1 MRQDDHYYRRRG
13 SWFGGLLWMLSGG
26 ALTAALLIG
35 FSQWQWGDRLKSA
48 FSTLINP
55 PQPAAT
61 VDVRS
66 IMIQTMRE
74 ASELTTASF
83 IMQAVVPTEQD
94 ATLSGFTIGTTK
106 LLYVAHGEVQ
116 AGVDLSQLTEQSVQT
131 SGDTIQIQLPPPKIL
146 NSKIDVTKSQVYDY
160 NRGFLGLGPDVAPD
174 LQTKAQQEALQKIVQ
189 AACEAGLLQKA
200 SDRAKFVVTQ
210 LLNTA
215 SYKSVAIVAQP
226 VPANACAIAAQSGNQ
241 SGEFVAPNP
250 VSPNPVSPINPQPI
264 NPQPINPQQTNSQP
278 SVLPSP

>member
-1 MRQDDHYYRRRG
+1 VRQDDEYYRRKG
-13 SWFGGLLWMLSGG
+13 NWFGGFLWMLSGS

-35 FSQWQWGDRLKSA
+35 FGQWQWGDRLLAA
-48 FSTLINP
+48 FNTLLNP
-55 PQPAAT
+55 PQPAPQ

-66 IMIQTMRE
+66 IMIQKVRE

-83 IMQAVVPTEQD
+83 TMQAVVPTEQD

-106 LLYVAHGEVQ
+106 LLYVAYGEVQ
-116 AGVDLSQLTEQSVQT
+116 AGVDLSEITEQSVQT
-131 SGDTIQIQLPPPKIL
+131 SDDMIQIQLPSPKLL

-189 AACEAGLLQKA
+189 VACDEGILQKA

-215 SYKSVAIVAQP
+215 GYKAVTVIVKPSQTETCSA
-226 VPANACAIAAQSGNQ
+226 SMQ
-241 SGEFVAPNP
+241 SGESSISSPVIPN
-250 VSPNPVSPINPQPI
+250 NPQPA
-264 NPQPINPQQTNSQP
+264 NPQPANPQSP
-278 SVLPSP
+278 VLPNS

>member
-1 MRQDDHYYRRRG
+1 M
-13 SWFGGLLWMLSGG
+13 
-26 ALTAALLIG
+26 TAALLIG
-35 FSQWQWGDRLKSA
+35 FSQWHWSDRLLSA
-48 FSTLINP
+48 FNTLINP
-55 PQPAAT
+55 PQPLPK

-66 IMIQTMRE
+66 IMIQKVRE

-83 IMQAVVPTEQD
+83 TMQAVVPTEQD
-94 ATLSGFTIGTTK
+94 ATVSGFTIGTTK
-106 LLYVAHGEVQ
+106 LLYVAYGEVL

-174 LQTKAQQEALQKIVQ
+174 LQARAQQEALQKIML

-200 SDRAKFVVTQ
+200 SDRAKFVVAQ

-215 SYKSVAIVAQP
+215 GYKAVTIDM
-226 VPANACAIAAQSGNQ
+226 PAPTLQASACAASINQ
-241 SGEFVAPNP
+241 SSDVTSNP
-250 VSPNPVSPINPQPI
+250 VTPNNPQLINPQPI
-264 NPQPINPQQTNSQP
+264 NSQP
-278 SVLPSP
+278 ASQ

>member
-1 MRQDDHYYRRRG
+1 MRQDDEYYRRRG
-13 SWFGGLLWMLSGG
+13 SWFGGFLWMLSGA
-26 ALTAALLIG
+26 ALTAAFLIG

-48 FSTLINP
+48 FGTLINP
-55 PQPAAT
+55 PQPAPQ

-66 IMIQTMRE
+66 IMIQKVRE

-83 IMQAVVPTEQD
+83 TMQAVVPTEQD

-106 LLYVAHGEVQ
+106 LLYIAHGEVQ
-116 AGVDLSQLTEQSVQT
+116 AGVDLSQLTAQSVQTLPT

-160 NRGFLGLGPDVAPD
+160 NRGFLGLGPDVAPE
-174 LQTKAQQEALQKIVQ
+174 LQTKSQQEALQKIVQ
-189 AACEAGLLQKA
+189 AACEEGILQKA

-215 SYKSVAIVAQP
+215 AYKSVTVVAQS
-226 VPANACAIAAQSGNQ
+226 VPASACTAAVQSGNQ
-241 SGEFVAPNP
+241 PSESVTPNPIAPN
-250 VSPNPVSPINPQPI
+250 NPQPI
-264 NPQPINPQQTNSQP
+264 NPQPASQ
-278 SVLPSP
+278 

>member
-1 MRQDDHYYRRRG
+1 MRQDDHHYRRRG
-13 SWFGGLLWMLSGG
+13 GWFGGFLWMLSGG

-35 FSQWQWGDRLKSA
+35 FSQWQWGDRLLSA
-48 FSTLINP
+48 FNTLINP
-55 PQPAAT
+55 PQPAPK

-66 IMIQTMRE
+66 IMIQKVRE

-83 IMQAVVPTEQD
+83 TMQAVVPTEQD

-106 LLYVAHGEVQ
+106 LLYVAYGEVQ
-116 AGVDLSQLTEQSVQT
+116 AGVDLSQLTEQSMQA
-131 SGDTIQIQLPPPKIL
+131 SDNTIQIQLPPPKIL

-174 LQTKAQQEALQKIVQ
+174 LQAKAQQEALQKIVQ
-189 AACEAGLLQKA
+189 AACEERILQKA

-215 SYKSVAIVAQP
+215 GYKAVTVEAP
-226 VPANACAIAAQSGNQ
+226 VVQATDCSASINQSGNQ
-241 SGEFVAPNP
+241 SGESVTPNP
-250 VSPNPVSPINPQPI
+250 LPPSNPQP
-264 NPQPINPQQTNSQP
+264 
-278 SVLPSP
+278 SVFPSP

>member
-1 MRQDDHYYRRRG
+1 MRQDDHHYRRTG
-13 SWFGGLLWMLSGG
+13 SWFSGFLWMLSGG
-26 ALTAALLIG
+26 ALTAILLIG
-35 FSQWQWGDRLKSA
+35 FSQWQWGDRFLSA
-48 FSTLINP
+48 FNTLINP
-55 PQPAAT
+55 PQPQPK

-66 IMIQTMRE
+66 IMIQKVRE

-83 IMQAVVPTEQD
+83 TMQAVVPTEQD

-106 LLYVAHGEVQ
+106 LLYVAYGEVQ

-174 LQTKAQQEALQKIVQ
+174 LQAKAQQEALQKIVQ
-189 AACEAGLLQKA
+189 TACEERILQKA

-215 SYKSVAIVAQP
+215 GYKAVTVDAQP
-226 VPANACAIAAQSGNQ
+226 VQATACSASINQSGNQ
-241 SGEFVAPNP
+241 SGDVTPNP
-250 VSPNPVSPINPQPI
+250 ITPNNPQPINPQPI
-264 NPQPINPQQTNSQP
+264 NPQPINQQP

>member
-1 MRQDDHYYRRRG
+1 MRQDEPHYRRRD
-13 SWFGGLLWMLSGG
+13 SWLSGLLWMLSGG

-35 FSQWQWGDRLKSA
+35 FSQWQWGDRLLSVFKI
-48 FSTLINP
+48 LINP
-55 PQPAAT
+55 PQPAPK

-66 IMIQTMRE
+66 LMIQKVRE

-83 IMQAVVPTEQD
+83 TMQAVVPTEQD

-106 LLYVAHGEVQ
+106 LLYVAYGEVQ
-116 AGVDLSQLTEQSVQT
+116 AGVDLSQLTEQSVQA
-131 SGDTIQIQLPPPKIL
+131 SGDTMQIQLPPPKLL
-146 NSKIDVTKSQVYDY
+146 NSKIDVNKSQVYDY

-189 AACEAGLLQKA
+189 AACEEGILQKA

-215 SYKSVAIVAQP
+215 GYKAVTVEALP
-226 VPANACAIAAQSGNQ
+226 VPVSDCLASINQ
-241 SGEFVAPNP
+241 PGESMAPNP
-250 VSPNPVSPINPQPI
+250 IAPINA
-264 NPQPINPQQTNSQP
+264 QP
-278 SVLPSP
+278 SVFPSP

>member
-1 MRQDDHYYRRRG
+1 MLQVKVVSHKCSVRQDDHHYRRRG
-13 SWFGGLLWMLSGG
+13 NWFSGLLWMLSGG

-35 FSQWQWGDRLKSA
+35 FSQWQWGDRLLAA
-48 FSTLINP
+48 FNTLINP
-55 PQPAAT
+55 PQPAPK

-66 IMIQTMRE
+66 IMIQKVRE

-83 IMQAVVPTEQD
+83 TMQAVVPTEQD

-106 LLYVAHGEVQ
+106 LLYVAYGEVQ
-116 AGVDLSQLTEQSVQT
+116 AGVDLSQLTEQNVQMN
-131 SGDTIQIQLPPPKIL
+131 DETIQIQLPPPKIL

-189 AACEAGLLQKA
+189 AACEEGILQKA

-215 SYKSVAIVAQP
+215 GYKAATVVAQP
-226 VPANACAIAAQSGNQ
+226 IQTETCFQ
-241 SGEFVAPNP
+241 SGESSIPSPVIPN
-250 VSPNPVSPINPQPI
+250 NPQPANPQPI
-264 NPQPINPQQTNSQP
+264 NQQSPVLSNP
-278 SVLPSP
+278 

>member
-1 MRQDDHYYRRRG
+1 
-13 SWFGGLLWMLSGG
+13 MLSGG
-26 ALTAALLIG
+26 AVTAALLIG
-35 FSQWQWGDRLKSA
+35 FSQWHWSDRLLSA
-48 FSTLINP
+48 FNTLINP
-55 PQPAAT
+55 PQPLPK

-66 IMIQTMRE
+66 IMIQKVRE

-83 IMQAVVPTEQD
+83 TMQAVVPTEQD
-94 ATLSGFTIGTTK
+94 ATVSGFTIGTTK
-106 LLYVAHGEVQ
+106 LLYVAYGEVL

-174 LQTKAQQEALQKIVQ
+174 LQARAQQEALQKIML

-200 SDRAKFVVTQ
+200 SDRAKFVVAQ

-215 SYKSVAIVAQP
+215 GYKAVTIDM
-226 VPANACAIAAQSGNQ
+226 PAPTLQASACAASINQ
-241 SGEFVAPNP
+241 SSDVTSNP
-250 VSPNPVSPINPQPI
+250 VTPNNPQLINPQPI
-264 NPQPINPQQTNSQP
+264 NSQP
-278 SVLPSP
+278 ASQ

>member
-1 MRQDDHYYRRRG
+1 
-13 SWFGGLLWMLSGG
+13 MLAGG

-35 FSQWQWGDRLKSA
+35 VSQWQWSDRLLAA
-48 FSTLINP
+48 FNTLLNP
-55 PQPAAT
+55 PQPAPK

-66 IMIQTMRE
+66 IMVQKVRE

-83 IMQAVVPTEQD
+83 TMQAVVPTEQD
-94 ATLSGFTIGTTK
+94 ATVSGFTIGTTK
-106 LLYVAHGEVQ
+106 LLYVAYGEVQ

-146 NSKIDVTKSQVYDY
+146 NSKIDVNKSQVYDY

-189 AACEAGLLQKA
+189 AACEADILQKA
-200 SDRAKFVVTQ
+200 SDRAKFVVSQ

-215 SYKSVAIVAQP
+215 GYKAVTVEALPIPASACSAAI
-226 VPANACAIAAQSGNQ
+226 QSSTQ
-241 SGEFVAPNP
+241 LSESI
-250 VSPNPVSPINPQPI
+250 SPNPIAPNNLQPI
-264 NPQPINPQQTNSQP
+264 NSQP
-278 SVLPSP
+278 SVFPSP

>member
-1 MRQDDHYYRRRG
+1 MSQNDYRSHRNS
-13 SWFGGLLWMLSGG
+13 SWFNVFLWMLSGG

-35 FSQWQWGDRLKSA
+35 VSQWQWGDRLLAA
-48 FSTLINP
+48 FNTLLNP
-55 PQPAAT
+55 PQPAPK

-66 IMIQTMRE
+66 IMVQKVRE

-83 IMQAVVPTEQD
+83 TMQAVVPTEQD
-94 ATLSGFTIGTTK
+94 ATVSGFTIGTTK
-106 LLYVAHGEVQ
+106 LLYVAYGEVQ
-116 AGVDLSQLTEQSVQT
+116 AGVDLSQLTQQSVQT

-146 NSKIDVTKSQVYDY
+146 NSKIDVNKSQVYDY

-189 AACEAGLLQKA
+189 AACEEGILQKA

-215 SYKSVAIVAQP
+215 GYKAVTVEALPILASACSAAIQSSTQP
-226 VPANACAIAAQSGNQ
+226 SESI
-241 SGEFVAPNP
+241 
-250 VSPNPVSPINPQPI
+250 SPNPIAPNNLQPI
-264 NPQPINPQQTNSQP
+264 NPQP
-278 SVLPSP
+278 SVFPSP

>member
-1 MRQDDHYYRRRG
+1 VRQDDHHYRRKS
-13 SWFGGLLWMLSGG
+13 SWFGGFLWMLSGS

-35 FSQWQWGDRLKSA
+35 FSQWQWGDRLLSA
-48 FSTLINP
+48 FNTLINP
-55 PQPAAT
+55 PQPAPK

-66 IMIQTMRE
+66 IMIQTVRA

-83 IMQAVVPTEQD
+83 TMQAVVPTEQD

-106 LLYVAHGEVQ
+106 LLYVAYGEAQ

-174 LQTKAQQEALQKIVQ
+174 LQAKAQQEALQKIVQ
-189 AACEAGLLQKA
+189 SACDAGILQKA
-200 SDRAKFVVTQ
+200 SDRAQLVVTQ

-215 SYKSVAIVAQP
+215 GYKAVTVVAQP
-226 VPANACAIAAQSGNQ
+226 VPASACTAAVQSGNQ
-241 SGEFVAPNP
+241 PSESFPPSPVIPNDP
-250 VSPNPVSPINPQPI
+250 QPPNPQPA
-264 NPQPINPQQTNSQP
+264 SQ
-278 SVLPSP
+278 